1 MRQPSVGEARHD
13 HLASAPPGEKLQQ
26 HSDADA
32 GIRQCNAM
40 PGIVECG
47 EPAFELLN
55 QRSII
60 SQAAQLEHG
69 PQRPEE
75 LLDIGRRQLADWPR
89 AFEQG
94 RSTEYGQRVDRSLHL
109 NDAPLIARLGVSP
122 TMGAAARHIFCLAPR
137 PRHVIHS
144 GPTRRMERAAVP
156 NSPSSCYVHIGIPRT
171 GSTAIE
177 KFLYENRQ
185 ILLDRGI
192 LYPEVNLRG
201 YGHHDLAYLLSGGY
215 PEWAIPQ
222 PRNLDDLA
230 TDLCHASAA
239 HSGDILI
246 SSENF
251 YLFPAIVRLQELLTK
266 TGASSGRRV
275 VIIVYVRRQ
284 DEAQESWY
292 SQTVKAQGE
301 TCKIDESI
309 DRWRYLWDYRARLA
323 EWAAAFGAANLVV
336 RPYETTQFRG
346 GSLITDFLACIG
358 VDPTGMDLPTKK
370 KKTRG

>member
-1 MRQPSVGEARHD
+1 
-13 HLASAPPGEKLQQ
+13 
-26 HSDADA
+26 
-32 GIRQCNAM
+32 
-40 PGIVECG
+40 
-47 EPAFELLN
+47 
-55 QRSII
+55 
-60 SQAAQLEHG
+60 
-69 PQRPEE
+69 
-75 LLDIGRRQLADWPR
+75 
-89 AFEQG
+89 
-94 RSTEYGQRVDRSLHL
+94 
-109 NDAPLIARLGVSP
+109 
-122 TMGAAARHIFCLAPR
+122 
-137 PRHVIHS
+137 
-144 GPTRRMERAAVP
+144 MERAAVP
-156 NSPSSCYVHIGIPRT
+156 NSPSCCYVHIGIPRT

-230 TDLCHASAA
+230 ADLCHASAA

-251 YLFPAIVRLQELLTK
+251 YLFPAIVRLQELLTE

-301 TCKIDESI
+301 TCEIDESI

-358 VDPTGMDLPTKK
+358 VDPTGMDLPTEKENARLNTDLLEFQRLVNRLPLGSQQK
-370 KKTRG
+370 RRFHRELTALSLRTSDSELFAPGGLLGTAEKSEICRFYEAGNAEVALTCLGREALFLDEPAAAVSHSVGLSLEKLIYIISWLMARGGQGE